1 MTLQTYLKSHKRN
14 YLQARIM
21 FGQLMEAI
29 VFLHK
34 NTICHRV
41 NFKKNILALNLFLGY
56 EV

>member
-21 FGQLMEAI
+21 FGQLLEAI

-34 NTICHRV
+34 NIICHRV
-41 NFKKNILALNLFLGY
+41 NFKKRFWPQIYFLGH